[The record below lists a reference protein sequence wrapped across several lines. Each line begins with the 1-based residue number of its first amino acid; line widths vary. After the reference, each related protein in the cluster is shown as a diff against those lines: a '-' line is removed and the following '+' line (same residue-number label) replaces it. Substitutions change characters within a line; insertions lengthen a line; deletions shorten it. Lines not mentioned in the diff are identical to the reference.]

1 MKIPVRYIQDEQGN
15 KLEVA
20 IPYSLY
26 ESTVRPLLEG
36 TPDEEPSRDLK
47 PVDLDFFRRARTD
60 LSHLKNLDLSSAVLE
75 DREDRF

>member
-36 TPDEEPSRDLK
+36 VPEQESPREPKS
-47 PVDLDFFRRARTD
+47 VDLDFFRRARTD
-60 LSHLKNLDLSSAVLE
+60 LSHLKNLNLSSAVAE

>member
-1 MKIPVRYIQDEQGN
+1 MKIPVRYIEDEQGN

-36 TPDEEPSRDLK
+36 APEQESPREPKS
-47 PVDLDFFRRARTD
+47 VDLDFFRRARTD
-60 LSHLKNLDLSSAVLE
+60 LSYLKNLNLSSAVAQ